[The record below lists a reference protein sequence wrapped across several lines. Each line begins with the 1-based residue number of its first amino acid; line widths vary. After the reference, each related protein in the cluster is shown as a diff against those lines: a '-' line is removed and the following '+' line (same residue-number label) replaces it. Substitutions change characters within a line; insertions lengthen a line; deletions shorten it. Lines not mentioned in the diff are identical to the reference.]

1 MVNKRK
7 QLKRREKK
15 KTARAIDRVV
25 EEKVK
30 EDAARVKLIADLADL
45 VEEKV
50 KEEAAKVKLIADLEE
65 EVGSLRQAASTSEQE
80 VVASVRR
87 VVQRKKSQPERL
99 FGYQKDSTIF
109 KFTSVD
115 QVVIKGETNSQ
126 WKL

>member
-30 EDAARVKLIADLADL
+30 EDAARVKR
-45 VEEKV
+45 
-50 KEEAAKVKLIADLEE
+50 IADLEE